1 MNLKSSNLKFVLGI
15 TYLAIISVGLYFL
28 FSVVDIKD
36 LTSYEFIRENK
47 DIILKYKN
55 ENFLFLT
62 ILFFIFST
70 IWIIL
75 LGFVTPLLIFSG
87 FVFGKWWGILI
98 ILTATTIGATLLY
111 MLVGFFFR
119 ETIKEKL
126 APKFYKLKEFFIK
139 NDILYFM
146 GFRFI
151 GGGGAPFAV
160 QNVIPILFDMS
171 VKNYFIATFIGS
183 MPSMFVTVALGSGIE
198 KVIDQNVE
206 LSVSS
211 FLLSPE
217 IYIPIALFFLILII
231 AFIIRKFYFKQ

>member
-1 MNLKSSNLKFVLGI
+1 MNLNSLNLKLILGI
-15 TYLAIISVGLYFL
+15 TYLVIISFGLYFL

-36 LTSYEFIRENK
+36 LMSYDFIKLNK

-62 ILFFIFST
+62 IIFFIFS
-70 IWIIL
+70 IVWVLL
-75 LGFVTPLLIFSG
+75 LGFAMPLLIFSG

-98 ILTATTIGATLLY
+98 VLTSTTIGATLLY

-119 ETIKEKL
+119 EAIKEKL
-126 APKFYKLKEFFIK
+126 APKFSKLKEFFIK

-146 GFRFI
+146 SFRFI
-151 GGGGAPFAV
+151 GGGGSPYAV
-160 QNVIPILFDMS
+160 QNVLPILFDMS
-171 VKNYFIATFIGS
+171 VKNYVIATFVGS

-206 LSVSS
+206 LSVSTVL
-211 FLLSPE
+211 FSPE
-217 IYIPIALFFLILII
+217 IYIPII
-231 AFIIRKFYFKQ
+231 AFFIILFIAFVIRKFYFKR